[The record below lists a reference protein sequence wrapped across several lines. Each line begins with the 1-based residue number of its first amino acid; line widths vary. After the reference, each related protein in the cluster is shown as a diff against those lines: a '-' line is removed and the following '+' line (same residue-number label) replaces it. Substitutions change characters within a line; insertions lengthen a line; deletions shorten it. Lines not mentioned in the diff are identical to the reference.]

1 MNKQKNWK
9 NLIMDNYNFQQLL
22 KETYDGLSA
31 RGFETSRADWLL
43 EDITGMSRT
52 EIALNFRE
60 NVPEHILNE
69 YLSYRERMYKGEPV
83 QYIAGFAEFYGRKF
97 KVNRDVLI
105 PRPETEELVYQ
116 TLEILNSKNKV
127 LCDIGTG
134 SGAIAIS
141 LKKERPDLSVFA
153 TDISACAISIAK
165 ENAKMLDAQVEFL
178 LGETLKPLIDKKIKV
193 DVLVSNPPYI
203 SYEEQKE
210 MSGTVLDYEPHLA
223 LFAPDDGLAIYKDI
237 LSNLDKVITK
247 GGLVIFEIGH
257 LQGDILKAYILEHY
271 NVENLKI
278 IKDIN
283 QNNRMIQFNWMN
295 Q

>member
-1 MNKQKNWK
+1 
-9 NLIMDNYNFQQLL
+9 MDNYNFQQLL

-52 EIALNFRE
+52 EIAFNFRE

-116 TLEILNSKNKV
+116 TLEMLNEKNKV

-153 TDISACAISIAK
+153 TDISDCAISIAK
-165 ENAKMLDAQVEFL
+165 ENAEMLDAQVEFI

-223 LFAPDDGLAIYKDI
+223 LFAHDDGLAIYKDI

-257 LQGDILKAYILEHY
+257 LQGDILKDYILEHY
-271 NVENLKI
+271 NVENLEI

>member
-1 MNKQKNWK
+1 
-9 NLIMDNYNFQQLL
+9 MDNYNFQQLL

-52 EIALNFRE
+52 EIALNFRG

-105 PRPETEELVYQ
+105 PRPETEELIYQ
-116 TLEILNSKNKV
+116 TLEMLNSKNKI

-165 ENAKMLDAQVEFL
+165 ENAEMLDAQVEFL

-257 LQGDILKAYILEHY
+257 LQGDILKTYILEHY

>member
-1 MNKQKNWK
+1 
-9 NLIMDNYNFQQLL
+9 MDNYNFQQLL

-52 EIALNFRE
+52 EIALNFRG

-105 PRPETEELVYQ
+105 PRPETEELIYQ
-116 TLEILNSKNKV
+116 TLEMLNSKNKI

-141 LKKERPDLSVFA
+141 FKKERPDLSVFA

-165 ENAKMLDAQVEFL
+165 ENAEMLDAQVEFL

>member
-1 MNKQKNWK
+1 
-9 NLIMDNYNFQQLL
+9 MDNYNFQLLL
-22 KETYDGLSA
+22 KETYDELSA

-52 EIALNFRE
+52 EIALNFQE
-60 NVPEHILNE
+60 KVPENILSE

-97 KVNRDVLI
+97 KVNQDVLI

-116 TLEILNSKNKV
+116 TLQKIHKKHLV

-141 LKKERPDLSVFA
+141 LKKERPDLSVIA
-153 TDISACAISIAK
+153 TDISPNAIAIAK
-165 ENAKMLDAQVEFL
+165 ENAKLLETEVEFL
-178 LGETLKPLIDKKIKV
+178 LGESLKPLIDRNIQV
-193 DVLVSNPPYI
+193 DILVSNPPYI
-203 SYEEQKE
+203 SYDEQKQ
-210 MSGTVLDYEPHLA
+210 MSETVLDYEPHLA
-223 LFAPDDGLAIYKDI
+223 LFAHDDGLAIYKDI
-237 LSNLDKVITK
+237 LSNLDKVITQ
-247 GGLVIFEIGH
+247 GGLVIFEIGYM
-257 LQGDILKAYILEHY
+257 QGDILKTYIQENY
-271 NVENLKI
+271 NIENLEI

-283 QNNRMIQFNWMN
+283 QNNRMIQFNWIN